1 MCGIT
6 GIYNFN
12 KDNIIDAE
20 KLKLMN
26 DKLYH
31 RGPMDRGI
39 ILKQYWISH
48 RRLSIIDISEGNQ
61 PMHNSEKTI
70 SVVFNGD
77 YNYIELR
84 SDLLKLGHKFKTN
97 SDTEVIIK
105 SYEEWGVNCQNKF
118 NGMWAFALWD
128 DNKKQLFLSR
138 DRIGEKPLIYS
149 SYKNSLIFSSE
160 IKSIFA
166 YGVPKKIREEL
177 IELYLV
183 LTNIPGPETF
193 YENVYKL
200 LPGHYIIA
208 NSNGLNNIN
217 TDFLKLMKI
226 I

>member
-1 MCGIT
+1 MI
-6 GIYNFN
+6 NF
-12 KDNIIDAE
+12 I
-20 KLKLMN
+20 
-26 DKLYH
+26 H
-31 RGPMDRGI
+31 RGPDGFGYYFQNNI
-39 ILKQYWISH
+39 GLGH

-70 SVVFNGD
+70 SVVFNGEI

-149 SYKNSLIFSSE
+149 SYKNSLIFPLKLNRFLLMVS
-160 IKSIFA
+160 
-166 YGVPKKIREEL
+166 PKNREEL

-200 LPGHYIIA
+200 LPAII
-208 NSNGLNNIN
+208 S
-217 TDFLKLMKI
+217 
-226 I
+226 